1 MRALATHLSSLR
13 HKASSWRP
21 SLRVGMMAV
30 SALLVLGMA
39 VAVSTNVTD
48 SLRNSASDEAVR
60 NTQAVIS
67 AFVAPLLGPGDL
79 SDRTLD
85 QQGAINSQLQKLVNS
100 GRLLRIKIWSPTGQV
115 VYSDLPQLRGAQFE
129 VEDDLEEALDGTPAV
144 EYTNGDDAE
153 NEFDHGLADHLLS
166 IYLPIVAS
174 GSDHTVGVYEI
185 YEDAAPIDEAVNATR
200 GNVLLIVGGYGV
212 ALLVVLFL
220 GFAGASRLLSRQNQ
234 LLTTSERRFR
244 SLVQNSTD
252 VNMVVSRDG
261 RIAYESTAVE
271 RVLGYPASGRV
282 GQEAFAEVIADDKPA
297 VVHLLSEVLR
307 SPAAEASTEV
317 RMQHADGS
325 TRWIEVALRNLC
337 DDPAVDGVVVNYRD
351 VTPRRSLEDELRHQ
365 AFHDSLTGLA
375 NRALFLDRLQHAM
388 SRKRGFGRP
397 LAVMFVDLDDFKTV
411 NDSLGHGE
419 GDELLVAVAQRL
431 QEALRSSDTIAR
443 MGGDEFAIL
452 IDDAL
457 DSDAPLELARRLQE
471 ALDAP
476 FGHAKKDLFVRAS
489 IGVTVRTSED
499 ETPEDML
506 RNADIAMYTAK
517 TNGKN
522 RVEAYQ
528 PEMHAAAT
536 ARLALRGDLERAM
549 DRDEFFLVYQPIVCL
564 DNSRPTGVEALLRW
578 RHADRGVVNP
588 SDFIPLAE
596 ETGLIVK
603 LGTWVLDQACR
614 QARAWDDSGLVPPL
628 TINVNVSA
636 RQLQETD
643 FVEQVRRILKQTRLP
658 AHRVTLEFT
667 ESLLLR
673 DTDLTIATL
682 YALKA
687 LGVRLAIDDFGT
699 GYSSLSYLR
708 RLPID
713 ELKIDG
719 SFIAGVSSEPDQV
732 AVVRSILELA
742 ETLHL
747 KTVAEGIEGKA
758 QLEALRGLTA
768 QMGQG
773 FLFAEPLEAD
783 QVTALLA
790 ADHLEPIEKARAA
803 PAPNT
808 TAATRRGVTTAAK
821 PAHAPRRRS
830 TPGSAAKVA

>member
-1 MRALATHLSSLR
+1 LTALAKNLSLLR
-13 HKASSWRP
+13 REALSWRP
-21 SLRVGMMAV
+21 SLRAGILAV

-39 VAVSTNVTD
+39 VMVSVSVTA
-48 SLRNSASDEAVR
+48 SLQKSASEEAIR
-60 NTQAVIS
+60 STEAVIS
-67 AFVAPLLGPGDL
+67 AFVDPLLGPGDL
-79 SDRTLD
+79 AERTPE
-85 QQGAINSQLQKLVNS
+85 QQDAINSQLGKLVDS
-100 GRLLRIKIWSPTGQV
+100 GRLLRIKIWSPTGEI
-115 VYSDLPQLRGAQFE
+115 VYSDLAALRGRSFP
-129 VEDDLEEALDGTPAV
+129 VEDDMQEALDGEPAV
-144 EYTNGDDAE
+144 EFTTGNAAE
-153 NEFDHGLADHLLS
+153 NEFEHGLAPNLLS
-166 IYLPIVAS
+166 IYLPIHGTAS
-174 GSDHTVGVYEI
+174 DGTVGVYEI
-185 YEDAAPIDEAVNATR
+185 YEDAAPIDAAVEATR
-200 GNVLLIVGGYGV
+200 TNVLLIVAAYG
-212 ALLVVLFL
+212 LLLLLVLFL
-220 GFAGASRLLSRQNQ
+220 GFASASRLLSRQNQ
-234 LLTTSERRFR
+234 KLTTSERRFR

-252 VNMVVSRDG
+252 VNMIVNREG
-261 RIAYESTAVE
+261 KIAYESTAVE
-271 RVLGYPASGRV
+271 QVLGYRADRRV
-282 GQEAFAEVIADDKPA
+282 GQDAFAEVVPDDKQA

-307 SPAAEASTEV
+307 SPTAEASTEV
-317 RMQHADGS
+317 RMHHADGS
-325 TRWIEVALRNLC
+325 TRWIEVAMRNLC
-337 DDPAVDGVVVNYRD
+337 DDPAVAGVVVNYRD

-411 NDSLGHGE
+411 NDSLGHSE

-431 QEALRSSDTIAR
+431 QDALRSSDTIAR

-452 IDDAL
+452 IDDAV
-457 DSDAPLELARRLQE
+457 DGDAPLEVAQRLLDK
-471 ALDAP
+471 LDAP
-476 FGHAKKDLFVRAS
+476 FGHTKKDLFVRAS
-489 IGVTVRTSED
+489 IGVTVRTSVD

-517 TNGKN
+517 SNGKN

-549 DRDEFFLVYQPIVCL
+549 ERDEFFLVYQPIVCL
-564 DNSRPTGVEALLRW
+564 DSSRATAVEALLRW
-578 RHADRGVVNP
+578 RHSERGIVNP
-588 SDFIPLAE
+588 TDFVPLAE

-603 LGTWVLDQACR
+603 LGKWVLEQACR
-614 QARAWDDSGLVPPL
+614 QARAWDDEGLPPL

-643 FVEQVRRILKQTRLP
+643 FIDQVRRILKDTQLP
-658 AHRVTLEFT
+658 ANRVTLEFT

-673 DTDLTIATL
+673 DTDLTISTL
-682 YALKA
+682 HALKA

-719 SFIAGVSSEPDQV
+719 SFIAGVSSEPDQI
-732 AVVRSILELA
+732 AVVRSIVELA

-747 KTVAEGIEGKA
+747 ETVAEGIEGKA
-758 QLEALRGLTA
+758 QLEALRGLSA

-773 FLFAEPLEAD
+773 FLFAKPLEAS
-783 QVTALLA
+783 QVTAVLT
-790 ADHLEPIEKARAA
+790 ADHLEPTETTAVA
-803 PAPNT
+803 T
-808 TAATRRGVTTAAK
+808 TAAPKTTRAS
-821 PAHAPRRRS
+821 RRHSESEDR
-830 TPGSAAKVA
+830 AKVA

>member
-1 MRALATHLSSLR
+1 
-13 HKASSWRP
+13 
-21 SLRVGMMAV
+21 
-30 SALLVLGMA
+30 
-39 VAVSTNVTD
+39 
-48 SLRNSASDEAVR
+48 
-60 NTQAVIS
+60 
-67 AFVAPLLGPGDL
+67 
-79 SDRTLD
+79 
-85 QQGAINSQLQKLVNS
+85 
-100 GRLLRIKIWSPTGQV
+100 
-115 VYSDLPQLRGAQFE
+115 
-129 VEDDLEEALDGTPAV
+129 
-144 EYTNGDDAE
+144 
-153 NEFDHGLADHLLS
+153 
-166 IYLPIVAS
+166 
-174 GSDHTVGVYEI
+174 
-185 YEDAAPIDEAVNATR
+185 
-200 GNVLLIVGGYGV
+200 
-212 ALLVVLFL
+212 
-220 GFAGASRLLSRQNQ
+220 
-234 LLTTSERRFR
+234 
-244 SLVQNSTD
+244 
-252 VNMVVSRDG
+252 
-261 RIAYESTAVE
+261 
-271 RVLGYPASGRV
+271 
-282 GQEAFAEVIADDKPA
+282 
-297 VVHLLSEVLR
+297 
-307 SPAAEASTEV
+307 
-317 RMQHADGS
+317 
-325 TRWIEVALRNLC
+325 
-337 DDPAVDGVVVNYRD
+337 
-351 VTPRRSLEDELRHQ
+351 
-365 AFHDSLTGLA
+365 
-375 NRALFLDRLQHAM
+375 
-388 SRKRGFGRP
+388 
-397 LAVMFVDLDDFKTV
+397 
-411 NDSLGHGE
+411 
-419 GDELLVAVAQRL
+419 
-431 QEALRSSDTIAR
+431 
-443 MGGDEFAIL
+443 
-452 IDDAL
+452 
-457 DSDAPLELARRLQE
+457 
-471 ALDAP
+471 
-476 FGHAKKDLFVRAS
+476 
-489 IGVTVRTSED
+489 
-499 ETPEDML
+499 
-506 RNADIAMYTAK
+506 
-517 TNGKN
+517 
-522 RVEAYQ
+522 
-528 PEMHAAAT
+528 
-536 ARLALRGDLERAM
+536 M

>member
-1 MRALATHLSSLR
+1 VSS
-13 HKASSWRP
+13 
-21 SLRVGMMAV
+21 
-30 SALLVLGMA
+30 
-39 VAVSTNVTD
+39 NVTD
-48 SLRNSASDEAVR
+48 SLRTNASDEAIR

-67 AFVAPLLGPGDL
+67 AFVAPLLGSGDL
-79 SDRTLD
+79 TERTPA
-85 QQGAINSQLQKLVNS
+85 QQAAINSQLERLVNS

-115 VYSDLPQLRGAQFE
+115 VYSDLPQLRGTQFP
-129 VEDDLEEALDGTPAV
+129 VADDLEQALAGTPAV

-166 IYLPIVAS
+166 IYLPIVGTGA
-174 GSDHTVGVYEI
+174 DHAVGVYEI
-185 YEDAAPIDEAVNATR
+185 YEDAAPIDATVAATR
-200 GNVLLIVGGYGV
+200 TNVLLIVGGYGL

-261 RIAYESTAVE
+261 KIAYESTAVE
-271 RVLGYPASGRV
+271 RVLGYPPAGRI
-282 GQEAFAEVIADDKPA
+282 GRDALAEVVPDDKPA

-307 SPAAEASTEV
+307 SPGAEASTEV
-317 RMQHADGS
+317 RMRHADGS

-351 VTPRRSLEDELRHQ
+351 VTPRHSLEEELRHQ

-431 QEALRSSDTIAR
+431 HDALRSSDTIAR

-452 IDDAL
+452 IDDAV
-457 DSDAPLELARRLQE
+457 DGAAPIEVARRLQE

-476 FGHAKKDLFVRAS
+476 FGHTKKDLFVRAS
-489 IGVTVRTSED
+489 IGVTVRISED

-549 DRDEFFLVYQPIVCL
+549 ERDEFFLVYQPIVCL

-578 RHADRGVVNP
+578 RHYDRGVVNP
-588 SDFIPLAE
+588 TDFIPLAE

-603 LGTWVLDQACR
+603 LGTWVLEQACR
-614 QARAWDDSGLVPPL
+614 QARAWDDSGVVRPV

-643 FVEQVRRILKQTRLP
+643 FVDEVRRILKHTQLP
-658 AHRVTLEFT
+658 ASRVTLEFT

-682 YALKA
+682 HALKA

-719 SFIAGVSSEPDQV
+719 SFIAGVSSEPDQI
-732 AVVRSILELA
+732 AVVRSIVELA

-747 KTVAEGIEGKA
+747 DTVAEGIEGKA
-758 QLEALRGLTA
+758 QLEALRGLSA
-768 QMGQG
+768 RMGQG
-773 FLFAEPLEAD
+773 YLFAEPLEAA

-790 ADHLEPIEKARAA
+790 ADHLEPIEKTSET
-803 PAPNT
+803 PAPT
-808 TAATRRGVTTAAK
+808 PTAATRHGTTTIAK
-821 PAHAPRRRS
+821 KAQAPRRRS
-830 TPGSAAKVA
+830 TPSSTAKVA

>member
-1 MRALATHLSSLR
+1 
-13 HKASSWRP
+13 
-21 SLRVGMMAV
+21 MMAV
-30 SALLVLGMA
+30 SALLVFAMA
-39 VAVSTNVTD
+39 VAVSMNVTD
-48 SLRNSASDEAVR
+48 SLRNSASDEAIR

-67 AFVAPLLGPGDL
+67 AFVAPLLGSGDL
-79 SDRTLD
+79 SQRTPEQKD
-85 QQGAINSQLQKLVNS
+85 AIDSQLERLVNS

-115 VYSDLPQLRGAQFE
+115 VYSDLPALRGAQFP
-129 VEDDLEEALDGTPAV
+129 VEDDLESALDGTPAV

-166 IYLPIVAS
+166 IYLPIVGTGA
-174 GSDHTVGVYEI
+174 DHAVGVYEI
-185 YEDAAPIDEAVNATR
+185 YEDAAPIDAAVNATR
-200 GNVLLIVGGYGV
+200 SNVLLIVGGYGL
-212 ALLVVLFL
+212 ALLIVLFL

-234 LLTTSERRFR
+234 MLTTSERRFR

-252 VNMVVSRDG
+252 VNMVVSREG
-261 RIAYESTAVE
+261 KIAYESTAVE
-271 RVLGYPASGRV
+271 RVLGYSAAGRI
-282 GQEAFAEVIADDKPA
+282 GHEAFAEVVPDDKPA
-297 VVHLLSEVLR
+297 VVHLLNEVLR
-307 SPAAEASTEV
+307 SPATEASTEV
-317 RMQHADGS
+317 RMHHADSS
-325 TRWIEVALRNLC
+325 TRWIEVAMRNLC

-388 SRKRGFGRP
+388 SRKRGFARP

-431 QEALRSSDTIAR
+431 HEALRSSDTIAR

-452 IDDAL
+452 IDDAV
-457 DSDAPLELARRLQE
+457 DGDAPVEVARRVQE

-549 DRDEFFLVYQPIVCL
+549 ERKEFFLVYQPIVCL

-578 RHADRGVVNP
+578 RHPERGVVNP
-588 SDFIPLAE
+588 TDFIPLAE

-603 LGTWVLDQACR
+603 LGKWVLEQACR
-614 QARAWDDSGLVPPL
+614 QARAWDDSGVVPPV

-643 FVEQVRRILKQTRLP
+643 FVDEVRRILKQTQLP
-658 AHRVTLEFT
+658 ASRVTLEFT

-682 YALKA
+682 HSLKA

-732 AVVRSILELA
+732 AVVKSILELA

-747 KTVAEGIEGKA
+747 QTVAEGIEGKA
-758 QLEALRGLTA
+758 QLEALRGLAA

-773 FLFAEPLEAD
+773 FLFAEPLEAA
-783 QVTALLA
+783 QITILLA
-790 ADHLEPIEKARAA
+790 ADHLEPSENASATHE
-803 PAPNT
+803 PTNVT
-808 TAATRRGVTTAAK
+808 ETRRGAVPSAK
-821 PAHAPRRRS
+821 PSQSPRRHA
-830 TPGSAAKVA
+830 TADNTAKVA